1 MLNQKKLLRPLDFIF
16 FMRPVILIP
25 LWSFILIGYYHSN
38 NSIQIDK
45 FFQHHISFQ
54 LIIKSVLSTFIVG
67 TVYIINQIFDRKT
80 DALNKKLFF
89 IPKGI
94 ITPHQAKWQ
103 SYILVILFVA
113 GSIIFKLDWYYI
125 LFNMVLLLL
134 GICYSM
140 PPFQFKSRP
149 GFDLLLNMIGYG
161 GLSFFI
167 GWTADKSISHTML
180 LMSLPYF
187 LFMAA
192 MYINTTMI
200 DYEGDKDSGL
210 VTTGVFLGKNLA
222 SLISLIVVIVTLV
235 IGYLQKNW
243 IIFSI
248 VGLSSPLFA
257 IAWLKKERKNFLLSV
272 QIPGWLFVIFL
283 GILYPYFF
291 LLIVCLYLLTKF
303 YYKQR
308 FNINYPR
315 IGEEKQTN

>member
-1 MLNQKKLLRPLDFIF
+1 MKKILRLLDYIF
-16 FMRPVILIP
+16 FMRPIILIP
-25 LWSFILIGYYHSN
+25 LWSFILIGNYHSHNTIRLN
-38 NSIQIDK
+38 NFSQ
-45 FFQHHISFQ
+45 FGFSSQ
-54 LIIKSVLSTFIVG
+54 LIIKSTLSTLIVG
-67 TVYIINQIFDRKT
+67 TVYIINQIYDRES

-94 ITPHQAKWQ
+94 ITLKQAKYQ
-103 SYILVILFVA
+103 SYFLVIVFIA
-113 GSIIFKLDWYYI
+113 GSIFFHLDWYYI
-125 LFNMVLLLL
+125 LFNITLLLL

-192 MYINTTMI
+192 MYINTTLI

-308 FNINYPR
+308 FNMNYPR